1 MLILYLASAV
11 SMATAETITINGG
24 TIEATGGRYGSGIGG
39 GNGGDGGTITI
50 NGGTVLQPAERLAA
64 LALAAATGAPAEQL
78 PSAAELLPQP
88 AVKNASG
95 IGGGYMVSG
104 GNISTGENGTAV
116 IFASFIP
123 TSNTTGWKGLIFNV
137 NNGKIYG
144 DSYTVEGALTIPGRQ
159 NADSR
164 RRKNAQWWCKHYQQR
179 YH

>member
-1 MLILYLASAV
+1 
-11 SMATAETITINGG
+11 MATAERLPSTAERLKQRVVGMDPALAAVT
-24 TIEATGGRYGSGIGG
+24 EATAERLPS
-39 GNGGDGGTITI
+39 TAE
-50 NGGTVLQPAERLAA
+50 LLPQPAERLAA

-144 DSYTVEGALTIPGRQ
+144 DSYTVEGALTIPDGK